1 MPPTASFSLQF
12 SNLLGTVYRCGN
24 LNFTCD
30 GNSVISP
37 VGNRVTVF
45 DLKKATRCRR
55 PQVMVELAVG
65 VPNFCFSVWDTNITL
80 KGKEKVTL
88 LPTKGLYLFC
98 GGGDSA
104 RDQLCTGGFVFLSN
118 RSDTLPL
125 ATKYNIKC
133 VGLSPDGR
141 LAIIVDEGG
150 EALLVSL
157 ACRSVLHHF
166 HFKGSVHSVSFS
178 PDGRKFVVT
187 KGNIAQMYHAPG
199 KKREFNAFVLDKTY
213 FGPYDETTCIDWT
226 DDSKCFVVGSK
237 DMSTWVFGA
246 ERWDNLIYYALGGH
260 KDAIVACFFES
271 NSLDVRTPPACSSYS
286 GCLSLNEAALGCL
299 RVFLDSPW
307 PLPRS
312 KGPWWSWNPKA
323 TLEGPWQQMSSL
335 FPAQVL
341 LLQLYSLSQDGAL
354 CVWQCDTPPEGLKLK
369 APRGWKADLLQRKKE
384 EEEEEEEDEEDG
396 ERETTIRG
404 KAVPTEQEK
413 VGKVK
418 YSRLAKYFLNKEG
431 DFNNLT
437 AAAYHKKIHL
447 LVTGFASGIF
457 HLHELPEFNLI
468 HSLSIS
474 DQRVASVAINSSG
487 DWIAFGCSGLGQLL
501 VWEWQSESYV
511 LKQQG
516 HFNSMVS
523 LAYSPDG
530 QYIVTGGDDGKVK
543 VWNTLSGF
551 CFVTFTEHS
560 SGVTGVT
567 FTTTGHVI
575 VTSSLDGTVRAF
587 DLHRYRNFRTF
598 TSPRPTQFSCVAV
611 DSSGEIVSAG
621 AQDSFEIFVW
631 SMQTGRLLDVL
642 SGHEGPIS
650 GLCFNPMKSILAS
663 ASWDKTVRLW
673 DMFDSWRTKETLA
686 LTSDGELWLG
696 SADRPGPEL
705 LFSCCSPAVSPL
717 ECPSLILAEWRE
729 LGVGENDA
737 RAAEAA
743 AKQPPR
749 LVSRPEETGCLAHWQ
764 AASGWEP
771 LGFCHAPCCFPEL
784 KPLSP
789 WECPEQTVLP
799 GDLCASCLKSGL
811 RFCHLQDQHTAALR
825 LSLYCLRPP
834 LHHHRGSQWCW
845 FVPGWTVL
853 PFRVG
858 AALKEYP
865 CSPGPDV
872 GLSLALSVAFRPD
885 GAELAVA
892 TLNSQIVFWDP
903 ENAVQVGSIEGRH
916 DLKTGRKELDKIT
929 AKHSAKGKAFT
940 TLCYSADGQ
949 NILAGGMSK
958 FVCLYH
964 VREQILVKRF
974 ELSCNLS
981 LDAMEEFLNRRK
993 MTEFGNLALIDQDA
1007 GEENGVAIPLPG
1019 VRKGDMSSRHF
1030 KPEIRV
1036 TSLRF
1041 SPTGRCWAATST
1053 EGLLIFS
1060 LDAQMLFDPFELDTS
1075 VTPGRIREALR
1086 QREFTRAILMA
1097 FRLNERKLEQE
1108 ALEAVPQDEIDVV
1121 SASLPELY
1129 VEKVLEF
1136 LAASFEESRH
1146 LEFYLI
1152 WTQKLLMSHG
1162 QRLKSRAGHLLPVVQ
1177 FLQKGLQ
1184 RHLDDVS
1191 KLCNWNRY
1199 NIQFALAV
1207 SKQRGIKRTL
1217 EPLDTEEDTDASD
1230 DDSLHLL
1237 GTAADDEEEEGMLV

>member
-1 MPPTASFSLQF
+1 MSTSSQARTSSTPHSCCGVAKKCVLELVWPLKVLLLSRLLPEVLRALPTTASGPGWCLLISVPAQTTLFSFQF
-12 SNLLGTVYRCGN
+12 SNLLGTVYRRGN

-37 VGNRVTVF
+37 VGNRVTIF
-45 DLKKATRCRR
+45 DLKNNK
-55 PQVMVELAVG
+55 
-65 VPNFCFSVWDTNITL
+65 
-80 KGKEKVTL
+80 
-88 LPTKGLYLFC
+88 
-98 GGGDSA
+98 
-104 RDQLCTGGFVFLSN
+104 
-118 RSDTLPL
+118 SDTLPL
-125 ATKYNIKC
+125 ATRYNVKC

-141 LAIIVDEGG
+141 LAVIVDEGG
-150 EALLVSL
+150 DALLVSL
-157 ACRSVLHHF
+157 VCRSVLHHF

-199 KKREFNAFVLDKTY
+199 KKREFNAFFLDKTY

-226 DDSKCFVVGSK
+226 DDSRCFVVGSK

-271 NSLDVRTPPACSSYS
+271 SSLD
-286 GCLSLNEAALGCL
+286 
-299 RVFLDSPW
+299 
-307 PLPRS
+307 
-312 KGPWWSWNPKA
+312 
-323 TLEGPWQQMSSL
+323 
-335 FPAQVL
+335 
-341 LLQLYSLSQDGAL
+341 LYSLSQDGVL
-354 CVWQCDTPPEGLKLK
+354 CVWQCDTPPEGLRLK
-369 APRGWKADLLQRKKE
+369 PPAGWKADLLQRE
-384 EEEEEEEDEEDG
+384 EEGEQEDQEGD
-396 ERETTIRG
+396 RETTIRG
-404 KAVPTEQEK
+404 KAAPAEEEK
-413 VGKVK
+413 TGKVK
-418 YSRLAKYFLNKEG
+418 YSRLAKYFFNKEG

-437 AAAYHKKIHL
+437 AAAFHKKSHL

-474 DQRVASVAINSSG
+474 DQSIASVAVNSSG

-516 HFNSMVS
+516 HFNSMVA

-567 FTTTGHVI
+567 FTATGYVV
-575 VTSSLDGTVRAF
+575 VTSSMDGTVRAF

-611 DSSGEIVSAG
+611 DASGEIVSAG

-686 LTSDGELWLG
+686 LTSDAL
-696 SADRPGPEL
+696 
-705 LFSCCSPAVSPL
+705 AV
-717 ECPSLILAEWRE
+717 
-729 LGVGENDA
+729 
-737 RAAEAA
+737 
-743 AKQPPR
+743 
-749 LVSRPEETGCLAHWQ
+749 T
-764 AASGWEP
+764 
-771 LGFCHAPCCFPEL
+771 
-784 KPLSP
+784 
-789 WECPEQTVLP
+789 
-799 GDLCASCLKSGL
+799 
-811 RFCHLQDQHTAALR
+811 
-825 LSLYCLRPP
+825 
-834 LHHHRGSQWCW
+834 
-845 FVPGWTVL
+845 
-853 PFRVG
+853 
-858 AALKEYP
+858 
-865 CSPGPDV
+865 
-872 GLSLALSVAFRPD
+872 FRPD

-892 TLNSQIVFWDP
+892 TLNSQITFWDP
-903 ENAVQVGSIEGRH
+903 ENAVQTGSIEGRH

-929 AKHSAKGKAFT
+929 AKHAAKGRAFS

-949 NILAGGMSK
+949 SILAGGMSK
-958 FVCLYH
+958 FVCIYH
-964 VREQILVKRF
+964 VREQILMKRF
-974 ELSCNLS
+974 EISCNLS

-1007 GEENGVAIPLPG
+1007 GQEDGVAIPLPG
-1019 VRKGDMSSRHF
+1019 VKKGDMSSRHF

-1036 TSLRF
+1036 TSVRF
-1041 SPTGRCWAATST
+1041 SPTGRCWAATTT
-1053 EGLLIFS
+1053 EGLLIYS
-1060 LDAQMLFDPFELDTS
+1060 LDTRVLFDPFELDTS
-1075 VTPGRIREALR
+1075 VTPRRVREALR
-1086 QREFTRAILMA
+1086 QQDFTRAILMA
-1097 FRLNERKLEQE
+1097 LRLNESKLVQE
-1108 ALEAVPQDEIDVV
+1108 ALEAVPRDEIEVV
-1121 SASLPELY
+1121 SSSLPELY

-1136 LAASFEESRH
+1136 LASSFEVSRH
-1146 LEFYLI
+1146 VEFYLL
-1152 WTQKLLMSHG
+1152 WTQKLLMLHG
-1162 QRLKSRAGHLLPVVQ
+1162 QKLKARAGTLLPVIQ
-1177 FLQKGLQ
+1177 FLQKSIQ
-1184 RHLDDVS
+1184 RHLDDLS
-1191 KLCNWNRY
+1191 KLCGWNRY
-1199 NIQFALAV
+1199 NMQYALAV
-1207 SKQRGIKRTL
+1207 SQQRGTKRPL
-1217 EPLDTEEDTDASD
+1217 EPLGSEEEEAEASE

-1237 GTAADDEEEEGMLV
+1237 GGAGRDSEEEMLA

>member
-1 MPPTASFSLQF
+1 MKFAYRF
-12 SNLLGTVYRCGN
+12 SNLLGTVYRRGN

-45 DLKKATRCRR
+45 DLKNNK
-55 PQVMVELAVG
+55 
-65 VPNFCFSVWDTNITL
+65 
-80 KGKEKVTL
+80 
-88 LPTKGLYLFC
+88 
-98 GGGDSA
+98 
-104 RDQLCTGGFVFLSN
+104 
-118 RSDTLPL
+118 SDTLPL
-125 ATKYNIKC
+125 ATQYNVKC

-150 EALLVSL
+150 VALLVSL
-157 ACRSVLHHF
+157 VCRSVLHRF

-178 PDGRKFVVT
+178 PDGRKFVIT

-226 DDSKCFVVGSK
+226 DDSRCFVVGSK

-271 NSLDVRTPPACSSYS
+271 NSLD
-286 GCLSLNEAALGCL
+286 
-299 RVFLDSPW
+299 
-307 PLPRS
+307 
-312 KGPWWSWNPKA
+312 
-323 TLEGPWQQMSSL
+323 
-335 FPAQVL
+335 
-341 LLQLYSLSQDGAL
+341 LYSLSQDGAL
-354 CVWQCDTPPEGLKLK
+354 CVWQCDTPPEGLRLK
-369 APRGWKADLLQRKKE
+369 APSGWKADLLQQ
-384 EEEEEEEDEEDG
+384 EEDEDNDEGD
-396 ERETTIRG
+396 RESTIRG
-404 KAVPTEQEK
+404 KAAPAGEEK
-413 VGKVK
+413 RGKVT
-418 YSRLAKYFLNKEG
+418 YSRLAKYFFNKEG

-437 AAAYHKKIHL
+437 AAAYHKKTRL
-447 LVTGFASGIF
+447 LVTGFASGTF

-468 HSLSIS
+468 HSLRWVLCSLACWTARA
-474 DQRVASVAINSSG
+474 DVRYSSG
-487 DWIAFGCSGLGQLL
+487 PNSLGQLL

-516 HFNSMVS
+516 HFNSMVA

-567 FTTTGHVI
+567 FTATGYVI
-575 VTSSLDGTVRAF
+575 VTSSMDGTVRAF

-611 DSSGEIVSAG
+611 DSSGEIISAG

-686 LTSDGELWLG
+686 LTSDAL
-696 SADRPGPEL
+696 
-705 LFSCCSPAVSPL
+705 AV
-717 ECPSLILAEWRE
+717 
-729 LGVGENDA
+729 
-737 RAAEAA
+737 
-743 AKQPPR
+743 
-749 LVSRPEETGCLAHWQ
+749 T
-764 AASGWEP
+764 
-771 LGFCHAPCCFPEL
+771 
-784 KPLSP
+784 
-789 WECPEQTVLP
+789 
-799 GDLCASCLKSGL
+799 
-811 RFCHLQDQHTAALR
+811 
-825 LSLYCLRPP
+825 
-834 LHHHRGSQWCW
+834 
-845 FVPGWTVL
+845 
-853 PFRVG
+853 
-858 AALKEYP
+858 
-865 CSPGPDV
+865 
-872 GLSLALSVAFRPD
+872 FRPD

-892 TLNSQIVFWDP
+892 TLNSQITFWDP
-903 ENAVQVGSIEGRH
+903 ENAVQTGSIEGRH

-940 TLCYSADGQ
+940 TLCYSADGHSV
-949 NILAGGMSK
+949 LAGGMSR
-958 FVCLYH
+958 FVCIYH
-964 VREQILVKRF
+964 VREQILMKKF
-974 ELSCNLS
+974 EISCNLS

-1007 GEENGVAIPLPG
+1007 GEDNGVTIPLPG
-1019 VRKGDMSSRHF
+1019 VKKGDMSSRHF

-1041 SPTGRCWAATST
+1041 SPTGRCWAATTT
-1053 EGLLIFS
+1053 EGLLIYS
-1060 LDAQMLFDPFELDTS
+1060 LDAHMLFDPFELDTS
-1075 VTPGRIREALR
+1075 ITPGRIREALR
-1086 QREFTRAILMA
+1086 QQEFTRAILMA
-1097 FRLNERKLEQE
+1097 FRLNERKLVQE
-1108 ALEAVPQDEIDVV
+1108 ALESVPRDEIEVV
-1121 SASLPELY
+1121 SSSLPELY
-1129 VEKVLEF
+1129 VEKALEF
-1136 LAASFEESRH
+1136 LASSFEVSHH

-1152 WTQKLLMSHG
+1152 WTQKLLLLHG
-1162 QRLKSRAGHLLPVVQ
+1162 QKLKSRAGKLLPVVQ
-1177 FLQKGLQ
+1177 FLQKSIQ
-1184 RHLDDVS
+1184 RHLDNVS
-1191 KLCNWNRY
+1191 KLCDWNRY
-1199 NIQFALAV
+1199 NIQYALAV
-1207 SKQRGIKRTL
+1207 SKQRGMKRPL
-1217 EPLDTEEDTDASD
+1217 EPPGSEAEAGASD

-1237 GTAADDEEEEGMLV
+1237 RPAAGDGGGEGMLE

>member
-1 MPPTASFSLQF
+1 MKFSYRF
-12 SNLLGTVYRCGN
+12 SNLLGTVYRRGN
-24 LNFTCD
+24 LNFTHD

-45 DLKKATRCRR
+45 DLKNNK
-55 PQVMVELAVG
+55 
-65 VPNFCFSVWDTNITL
+65 
-80 KGKEKVTL
+80 
-88 LPTKGLYLFC
+88 
-98 GGGDSA
+98 
-104 RDQLCTGGFVFLSN
+104 
-118 RSDTLPL
+118 SDTLPL
-125 ATKYNIKC
+125 ATRYNIKC

-150 EALLVSL
+150 SALLVSL

-178 PDGRKFVVT
+178 PDGRRFVVT
-187 KGNIAQMYHAPG
+187 KGNLAQMYHAPG

-226 DDSKCFVVGSK
+226 DDSRCFVVGSK

-271 NSLDVRTPPACSSYS
+271 SSLD
-286 GCLSLNEAALGCL
+286 
-299 RVFLDSPW
+299 
-307 PLPRS
+307 
-312 KGPWWSWNPKA
+312 
-323 TLEGPWQQMSSL
+323 
-335 FPAQVL
+335 
-341 LLQLYSLSQDGAL
+341 LYSLSQDGAL
-354 CVWQCDTPPEGLKLK
+354 CVWQCDTPPEGLRLK
-369 APRGWKADLLQRKKE
+369 APSGWKADLLQRGKE
-384 EEEEEEEDEEDG
+384 EEEEDG
-396 ERETTIRG
+396 DRETTVWG
-404 KAVPTEQEK
+404 KATPAEEEK
-413 VGKVK
+413 KGKVK
-418 YSRLAKYFLNKEG
+418 YSRLAKYFFNKEG
-431 DFNNLT
+431 DFNSLT
-437 AAAYHKKIHL
+437 AAAYHKKIRL

-474 DQRVASVAINSSG
+474 DQSISSVAINSSG

-567 FTTTGHVI
+567 FTATGYVI
-575 VTSSLDGTVRAF
+575 VTSSMDGTVRAF

-631 SMQTGRLLDVL
+631 SMQTGRLLDVRVL
-642 SGHEGPIS
+642 SGHEGPVS

-686 LTSDGELWLG
+686 LTSDAL
-696 SADRPGPEL
+696 
-705 LFSCCSPAVSPL
+705 AVS
-717 ECPSLILAEWRE
+717 
-729 LGVGENDA
+729 
-737 RAAEAA
+737 
-743 AKQPPR
+743 
-749 LVSRPEETGCLAHWQ
+749 
-764 AASGWEP
+764 
-771 LGFCHAPCCFPEL
+771 
-784 KPLSP
+784 
-789 WECPEQTVLP
+789 
-799 GDLCASCLKSGL
+799 
-811 RFCHLQDQHTAALR
+811 
-825 LSLYCLRPP
+825 
-834 LHHHRGSQWCW
+834 
-845 FVPGWTVL
+845 
-853 PFRVG
+853 
-858 AALKEYP
+858 
-865 CSPGPDV
+865 
-872 GLSLALSVAFRPD
+872 FRPD

-892 TLNSQIVFWDP
+892 TLNSQITFWDP
-903 ENAVQVGSIEGRH
+903 ENAVQTGSIEGRH
-916 DLKTGRKELDKIT
+916 DLKTGRKELDKVT

-949 NILAGGMSK
+949 SILAGGMSK
-958 FVCLYH
+958 FVCIYH
-964 VREQILVKRF
+964 VREQILMKRF
-974 ELSCNLS
+974 EISCNLS

-1007 GEENGVAIPLPG
+1007 GQEDGTAIPLPG
-1019 VRKGDMSSRHF
+1019 VKKGDMSSRHF

-1041 SPTGRCWAATST
+1041 SPTGRCWAATTT
-1053 EGLLIFS
+1053 EGLLIYS
-1060 LDAQMLFDPFELDTS
+1060 LDTQMLFDPFELDTS
-1075 VTPGRIREALR
+1075 ITPGRVREALR
-1086 QREFTRAILMA
+1086 QQEFTRAILMA
-1097 FRLNERKLEQE
+1097 LRLNEDKLVQE
-1108 ALEAVPQDEIDVV
+1108 ALESVPWGEIEVV
-1121 SASLPELY
+1121 SSSLPELY

-1136 LAASFEESRH
+1136 LASSFEVSH
-1146 LEFYLI
+1146 HVEFYLT
-1152 WTQKLLMSHG
+1152 WTQKLLMLHG
-1162 QRLKSRAGHLLPVVQ
+1162 QKLKSRAGQLLPVVQ
-1177 FLQKGLQ
+1177 FLQKSIQ
-1184 RHLDDVS
+1184 QHLDNLS
-1191 KLCNWNRY
+1191 KLCDWNRY
-1199 NIQFALAV
+1199 NIQYALAV
-1207 SKQRGIKRTL
+1207 SKQRGMKRSL
-1217 EPLDTEEDTDASD
+1217 ELPGSEEEAEASE
-1230 DDSLHLL
+1230 DDSLYLL
-1237 GTAADDEEEEGMLV
+1237 GAGDGTDTKEKGCWGRAGHGGLFQ